1 MTLQTVVRVTEEL
14 LKNVVLAADAW
25 PTQRDGQAPLHW
37 DGREFVSQQQV
48 AKGIAPAW

>member
-1 MTLQTVVRVTEEL
+1 MWYSQQT
-14 LKNVVLAADAW
+14 
-25 PTQRDGQAPLHW
+25 PGQHSVMARPPLHW